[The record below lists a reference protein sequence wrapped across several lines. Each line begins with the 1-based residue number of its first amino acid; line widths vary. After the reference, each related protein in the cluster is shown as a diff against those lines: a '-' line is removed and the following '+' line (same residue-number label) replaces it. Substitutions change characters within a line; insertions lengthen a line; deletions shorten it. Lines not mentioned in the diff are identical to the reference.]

1 MSNRRIYKLE
11 NLQKNKTK
19 GPRVFLSEVLK
30 QFSVNISARRS
41 LLVVIAVVMIF
52 MIVMADLSFLIALTG
67 YSIILV
73 SAAMLPRKGVMQP
86 LVSIRRTP
94 SLQKV
99 ETIEC
104 QTIMDVMPDPA
115 LMLNAHGKVLY
126 MNQGARDI
134 FGPNP
139 LHQHLSSFI
148 REPDFLD
155 AVSKAPRQKMAQE
168 VIYTERVP
176 FERKMRVTIS
186 RFKGARNNVWI
197 PSILVTFRDLTEHG
211 RLDQMRSDF
220 IANVSHELRTPLASV
235 LGFIDTIQGAAKD
248 DIKARDN
255 FMKIMRDQVERM
267 TRLINDLL
275 SLSRVEMEAH
285 ISPRDRVDLN
295 EIVDYVVKTLEP
307 LADEREISLNIE
319 SDLEVADVR
328 GNRDEL
334 IQLFQNL
341 VQNAIKYGES
351 EGNVSVF
358 LNRVIEIEGQ
368 APSISVVVKDDGA
381 GIAAEHLPRLTERFY
396 RVNVQSSREKGG
408 TGLGLAIVK
417 HIATRHKGELK
428 ITSTLGE
435 GSEFKV
441 LMPEFTNAV

>member
-1 MSNRRIYKLE
+1 MTL
-11 NLQKNKTK
+11 
-19 GPRVFLSEVLK
+19 LSSLWK
-30 QFSVNISARRS
+30 QIVVNISARRS
-41 LLVVIAVVMIF
+41 LLVVIACVMIF
-52 MIVMADLSFLIALTG
+52 MIIMANLSFLIALGG
-67 YSIILV
+67 YFIILV
-73 SAAMLPRKGVMQP
+73 SAAVLPRRGVIKP
-86 LVSIRRTP
+86 LVSIRRSP

-104 QTIMDVMPDPA
+104 QTIMDVLPDPA

-155 AVSKAPRQKMAQE
+155 AVSKAPRYKGIQE
-168 VIYTERVP
+168 VIYNERVP
-176 FERKMRVTIS
+176 VERKMSVTIA

-235 LGFIDTIQGAAKD
+235 VGFIDTIQGAAKD
-248 DIKARDN
+248 DPAAQAN
-255 FMKIMRDQVERM
+255 FMDIMRAQVDRM

-275 SLSRVEMEAH
+275 SLSKVEMEAH

-295 EIVDYVVKTLEP
+295 EIVEYVAKTLEP
-307 LADEREISLNIE
+307 LASDNDLSLQIK
-319 SDLEVADVR
+319 SHLEVADIR

-341 VQNAIKYGES
+341 IQNAIKYAQDGKNVFVTIDREES
-351 EGNVSVF
+351 GIAVSV
-358 LNRVIEIEGQ
+358 
-368 APSISVVVKDDGA
+368 KDEGA

-396 RVNVQSSREKGG
+396 RVNVQSSRDKGG

-417 HIATRHKGELK
+417 HIITRHKGELK
-428 ITSTLGE
+428 ISSKVGE

-441 LMPEFTNAV
+441 YLPEFKNDL